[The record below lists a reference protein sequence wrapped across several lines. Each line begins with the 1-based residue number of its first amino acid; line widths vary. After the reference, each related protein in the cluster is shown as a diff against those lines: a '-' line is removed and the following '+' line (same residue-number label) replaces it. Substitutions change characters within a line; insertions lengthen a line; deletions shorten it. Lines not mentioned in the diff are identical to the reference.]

1 MREKSNGLRSMA
13 SPEKVGGAHDKRGS
27 AHDKHNHQKTTKTD
41 YANNNSHH
49 HHGGAGGSGSSETAQ
64 DNKED
69 GNEAIPMVW
78 PSKFVI
84 GLTNKEKE
92 EDFMAIKGSKLPQRP
107 KKRAKTVQR
116 TLNLISPGD
125 WLCDLSLE
133 RYEVREKKVSKKR
146 PRGLKAMG
154 NMESDSE

>member
-13 SPEKVGGAHDKRGS
+13 SPEKVGGG
-27 AHDKHNHQKTTKTD
+27 AHDKHNHHKTVRND
-41 YANNNSHH
+41 YANNNN
-49 HHGGAGGSGSSETAQ
+49 HHGGAGSSESAQ
-64 DNKED
+64 DSKED

>member
-13 SPEKVGGAHDKRGS
+13 SPEKVGGG
-27 AHDKHNHQKTTKTD
+27 AHDKHSHHKTVRND
-41 YANNNSHH
+41 YANNNN
-49 HHGGAGGSGSSETAQ
+49 HHGGAGSSESAQ
-64 DNKED
+64 DSKED

-116 TLNLISPGD
+116 TLN
-125 WLCDLSLE
+125 
-133 RYEVREKKVSKKR
+133 VSFYFSFSQLFYYFK
-146 PRGLKAMG
+146 
-154 NMESDSE
+154 